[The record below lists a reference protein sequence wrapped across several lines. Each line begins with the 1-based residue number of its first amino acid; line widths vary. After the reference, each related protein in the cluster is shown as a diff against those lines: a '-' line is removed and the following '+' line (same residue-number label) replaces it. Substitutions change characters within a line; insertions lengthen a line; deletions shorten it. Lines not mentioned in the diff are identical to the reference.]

1 MRLQLVVILM
11 VVVVVDFTGGQ
22 YPNCVSCADGE

>member
-1 MRLQLVVILM
+1 MKLQLVVILM
-11 VVVVVDFTGGQ
+11 VVAVVDFTDGQ